1 MRTRKSGSADASAS
15 PVILIRLKPWQIM
28 REEIESGTFRA
39 GHGYRDGMSSS
50 DLVDSTRAWWGIRP
64 ERVLCEGIRRA
75 VAVHQGITRAVVEIG
90 DWSQRSEDRRWAF
103 SATLVTEG
111 SIYDEWIGPSGR
123 TLNFVRGDQSPIRY
137 WTPS

>member
-1 MRTRKSGSADASAS
+1 
-15 PVILIRLKPWQIM
+15 
-28 REEIESGTFRA
+28 
-39 GHGYRDGMSSS
+39 MSSS
-50 DLVDSTRAWWGIRP
+50 DLVDSTRAWWGIHP
-64 ERVLCEGIRRA
+64 ERERCECIEHA